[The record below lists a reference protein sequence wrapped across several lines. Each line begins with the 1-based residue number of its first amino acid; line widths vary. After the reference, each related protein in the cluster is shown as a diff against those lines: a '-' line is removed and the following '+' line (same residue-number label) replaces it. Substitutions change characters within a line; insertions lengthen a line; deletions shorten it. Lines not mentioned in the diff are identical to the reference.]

1 MVHKCREMKK
11 DKEVKTHQNGGQ
23 QELQQD
29 DIDDS
34 LYDCSL
40 FCLGPVTSVCML
52 WKLVLL
58 QSSELSKWC
67 PNYLVL
73 LRTMYFSIL
82 QC

>member
-1 MVHKCREMKK
+1 MKK

-40 FCLGPVTSVCML
+40 FCLGLVTSVCML
-52 WKLVLL
+52 WKLVSL